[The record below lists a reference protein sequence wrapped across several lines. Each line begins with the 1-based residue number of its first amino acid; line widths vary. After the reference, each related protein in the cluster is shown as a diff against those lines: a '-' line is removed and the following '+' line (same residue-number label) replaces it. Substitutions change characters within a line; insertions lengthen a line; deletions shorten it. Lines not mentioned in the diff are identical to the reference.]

1 MTTATLSP
9 ARTETRPA
17 TRTGP
22 TFARLLRAEW
32 IKLWTLRSTYWVL
45 SATVL
50 AQVGVAALVAWVEA
64 QPVVGEQVTSASR
77 ADLLAS
83 TVQFSQLTIAVI
95 AVLTITGEYRTG
107 QVRSTF
113 AADPRRLPTLAAKL
127 VVLLATAFGTTAAGT
142 ALSWATTLVW
152 LSPADYPVDLGD
164 AEQLRQLVGAPL
176 YVTGIA
182 LLAYAFGA
190 LLRHSAGAI
199 ASVLGLLLVVETVIA
214 AIPLRL
220 FVEIRPYLPSAAG
233 SQILFSDY
241 MASDP
246 VLTPWQGYGILLAW
260 GAVILAVAATLIRRR
275 DA

>member
-1 MTTATLSP
+1 MTAATLTAADTLP
-9 ARTETRPA
+9 AP
-17 TRTGP
+17 RTGP

-32 IKLWTLRSTYWVL
+32 IKLWSLRSTLWVL
-45 SATVL
+45 SITVL
-50 AQVGVAALVAWVEA
+50 SQVGLAALIAWVET
-64 QPVVGEQVTSASR
+64 QPVVGEQLSRPSR

-127 VVLLATAFGTTAAGT
+127 VVLLAVAFATTAVGT

-199 ASVLGLLLVVETVIA
+199 ASVLGLLLVVETVVS

-220 FVEIRPYLPSAAG
+220 FVEIGPYLPSRAG

-241 MASDP
+241 MTSGR

-260 GAVILAVAATLIRRR
+260 GAVILAVATVLIRRR